1 MKWKVILKINKIK
14 FKSLLKSKK
23 IVLMILDNKQNK

>member
-23 IVLMILDNKQNK
+23 IALLILDNKQNK